1 MIAKINCKQPLS
13 GRLVT
18 QEEKERMLKERNRTF
33 LSSKSVEPSI
43 ISSENH
49 SNELEEANSNYIQ
62 QLNKGETI
70 DNEIAIIS
78 SDNDSD
84 SVLLLDS
91 NEHTLRPASQNNM
104 KQKAI
109 NYYHWFLLLFKN
121 GWWRTTL
128 LLWYIWYVCI
138 YVRMYMM

>member
-33 LSSKSVEPSI
+33 LSNKSVEPSI

-109 NYYHWFLLLFKN
+109 KYYHWFLLLFKN

-128 LLWYIWYVCI
+128 LLWYIWYVCV